1 MTSENLI
8 YLDNAAS
15 TFPKPRKVLQAVIQ
29 SLQSN
34 TSNPGRSGHILSEQA
49 AEKVFNVRCT
59 VGAYFGCDAEHVIF
73 TQNATHAV
81 NMLFKGLLQPGDHV
95 IISNME
101 HNCVLRPLE
110 QLKEKGISY
119 TCFSAQNPIEQIE
132 DIILPKTRFIFLCH
146 ASNVTGQIIDIKK
159 AAEIAHRHEVLF
171 GIDASQSAGHLSYN
185 LKQDKIDFLCTS
197 GHKSL
202 FGIQGSGLLL
212 MRKDRDLDP
221 LITGGTGVDSL
232 SAVQPHI
239 LPEYLESGTINTPAI
254 ISLGAGIQ
262 YLQKKQEY
270 IRKKTELLTEYLKEN
285 LQKIDGI
292 KLYTSGENLI
302 PTVSFAFRDI
312 HSERIGEYLNQNK
325 ICVRGGYHCSA
336 LAHKTLQTED
346 TGLVRVSLSV
356 FNQIENIDKLCYY
369 LKKYEFS

>member
-1 MTSENLI
+1 M
-8 YLDNAAS
+8 
-15 TFPKPRKVLQAVIQ
+15 
-29 SLQSN
+29 
-34 TSNPGRSGHILSEQA
+34 
-49 AEKVFNVRCT
+49 
-59 VGAYFGCDAEHVIF
+59 
-73 TQNATHAV
+73 
-81 NMLFKGLLQPGDHV
+81 
-95 IISNME
+95 
-101 HNCVLRPLE
+101 
-110 QLKEKGISY
+110 
-119 TCFSAQNPIEQIE
+119 
-132 DIILPKTRFIFLCH
+132 
-146 ASNVTGQIIDIKK
+146 
-159 AAEIAHRHEVLF
+159 
-171 GIDASQSAGHLSYN
+171 
-185 LKQDKIDFLCTS
+185 
-197 GHKSL
+197 
-202 FGIQGSGLLL
+202 
-212 MRKDRDLDP
+212 
-221 LITGGTGVDSL
+221 
-232 SAVQPHI
+232 
-239 LPEYLESGTINTPAI
+239 
-254 ISLGAGIQ
+254 GAGIQ